1 MRLKILT
8 YNIHKGNNWLNTADV
23 LHHIKKGIH
32 DLDLDLCFLQEV
44 QGGKKLAGDFETQF
58 EFLADSVWHHYS
70 YGKNAV
76 YPDSHHG
83 NAILT
88 KYPIQRYHNLNIT
101 TNRFE
106 KRGLLHCEISILDG
120 NEATCLHLLNTHL
133 NLTEGGRSQQTEFI
147 AEYVAEHIPE
157 NHPLILAGDLND
169 WNGQISKK
177 IKAKMNLT
185 EVQFASEKISESV
198 QPSRLNFGLKKR
210 VATFPS
216 FFPIFHLDRVFYRN
230 LKIEDTEVLD
240 FAPWTKLSDHLPLF
254 VEFTLLR

>member
-8 YNIHKGNNWLNTADV
+8 YNIHKGNNWLNTTDV

-76 YPDSHHG
+76 FPDCHHG

-88 KYPIQRYHNLNIT
+88 KYPIQRYQNVDIT

-106 KRGLLHCEISILDG
+106 KRGLLHCIISILDG
-120 NEATCLHLLNTHL
+120 NEATRLHLLNTHL
-133 NLTEGGRSQQTEFI
+133 NLTERGRNQQTEIIFD
-147 AEYVAEHIPE
+147 YVNEHIPA

-169 WNGQISKK
+169 WNGQVSKK
-177 IKAKMNLT
+177 IKEEMKLT
-185 EVQFASEKISESV
+185 EVHFSGKKDS
-198 QPSRLNFGLKKR
+198 LNPLKKR
-210 VATFPS
+210 IATFPS

-230 LKIEDTEVLD
+230 LKIEDMAVLD

-254 VEFTLLR
+254 AEFTLLR